1 MPEKINLLWLHES
14 SCVFVISQDVV
25 SNTKAETS
33 LIDLVQLAYFG
44 WIFPC
49 CNSLSAEKKNVKDLF
64 ISKRTTARARQK
76 TTNAS
81 NIALC

>member
-44 WIFPC
+44 
-49 CNSLSAEKKNVKDLF
+49 
-64 ISKRTTARARQK
+64 
-76 TTNAS
+76 
-81 NIALC
+81 